1 MSRRSGRVQRRD
13 ILPDP
18 VYSDTLVSSF
28 INYLMRDG
36 KKSIAEKIFYD
47 AMDQSK
53 AKSEQEGIEVFRE
66 AIQKVAPH
74 LEVRARRVG
83 GVTYQVPVEV
93 RPERMQALAIRWI
106 ITFSRQRKEHS
117 MSSRLANELMD
128 AHKGQGG
135 AMKKRDDTRRM
146 AEANRAFSHYRW

>member
-47 AMDQSK
+47 AMDQIK

-74 LEVRARRVG
+74 LEVRSRRVG

-117 MSSRLANELMD
+117 MASRLANELMD